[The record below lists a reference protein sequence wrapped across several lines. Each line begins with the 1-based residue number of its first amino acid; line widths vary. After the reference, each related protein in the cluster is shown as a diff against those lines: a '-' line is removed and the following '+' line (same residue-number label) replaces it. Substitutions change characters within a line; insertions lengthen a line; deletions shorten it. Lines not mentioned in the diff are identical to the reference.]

1 MVNNWGYFFCAHF
14 IGDPASSRM
23 SALSGHSE
31 KRCKD
36 THKTPFL
43 LVNFTTCYYLS
54 RFSFRHNLSHSL
66 LAQIELLSNHYI

>member
-1 MVNNWGYFFCAHF
+1 MVKNW
-14 IGDPASSRM
+14 DPASSGM
-23 SALSGHSE
+23 SVLSGPSE
-31 KRCKD
+31 IRCKD

-66 LAQIELLSNHYI
+66 LAQIELFSNHYI